1 MIQLNL
7 GDTPHLLAQDDF
19 DRLGLATEGMS
30 GSDLSVVVR
39 EALMEPLRQCQ
50 LAKQFLPCVVEGQEK
65 LRPCVAYPNCFRC
78 PMELCGGGTQAQ
90 APCTACGARRMSLY
104 DVPSEQ
110 LLVPDVSA
118 DDFLHILTK
127 VKGSVATE
135 ELNRFVEWTESFGQ
149 DG

>member
-1 MIQLNL
+1 
-7 GDTPHLLAQDDF
+7 
-19 DRLGLATEGMS
+19 
-30 GSDLSVVVR
+30 VVR

-135 ELNRFVEWTESFGQ
+135 ESPKGPRPRIFRKVQNARDSQRRAPSAHSLRPTRPVCSPHHRPPT
-149 DG
+149 